1 MDARCNSINHFKILF
16 NKINRCIAND
26 DCDASRLVHNI
37 MLWLWLWLCVRA
49 LNSELFDVQR
59 SFHLIVT

>member
-16 NKINRCIAND
+16 NKINRCITND

-37 MLWLWLWLCVRA
+37 AVAVVVCAR
-49 LNSELFDVQR
+49 
-59 SFHLIVT
+59 T